1 MKNGVAAFYKRV
13 KNGTVGDAGFHEA
26 AYAAEMRDVA
36 GMAAGKVIEQ
46 GNAMPAGDQG
56 FGKVRADKSG
66 PAGDE
71 VVCHS

>member
-1 MKNGVAAFYKRV
+1 MKHSVAALDKRV
-13 KNGTVGDAGFHEA
+13 ENGAVGDAGLDEA
-26 AYAAEMRDVA
+26 AFAAEVRDVA